1 MFEDAADTAI
11 LGAGHSDVI
20 EGVVL
25 TCVTDVEPGVK
36 QFSNPASKRSELVRD
51 EIHSIF

>member
-20 EGVVL
+20 ERMIFTGS
-25 TCVTDVEPGVK
+25 TDVEP
-36 QFSNPASKRSELVRD
+36 SSEYLRGTSRERDKLVSRN
-51 EIHSIF
+51 EV

>member
-20 EGVVL
+20 KRMIF
-25 TCVTDVEPGVK
+25 TCVTDVEPGSVYLCDTAGK
-36 QFSNPASKRSELVRD
+36 GDKFVSRNEV
-51 EIHSIF
+51 